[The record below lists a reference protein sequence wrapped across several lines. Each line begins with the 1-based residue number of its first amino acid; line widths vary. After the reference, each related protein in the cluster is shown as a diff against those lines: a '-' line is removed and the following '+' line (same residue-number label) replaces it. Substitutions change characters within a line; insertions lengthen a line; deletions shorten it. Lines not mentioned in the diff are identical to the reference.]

1 MRVYSARDYLAA
13 FEPWLLEDL
22 SALAGIIGG
31 DTYRAHEVAHKLLI
45 PNNIDGRY
53 PVEVWLGVHPL
64 YSKKSVTPVQC
75 RRVRSS
81 VTRSK
86 HVNDECPVAK

>member
-1 MRVYSARDYLAA
+1 
-13 FEPWLLEDL
+13 LEDL
-22 SALAGIIGG
+22 SVLAAILDA
-31 DTYRAHEVAHKLLI
+31 DTRLEHDVAHKLLI
-45 PNNIDGRY
+45 PIDIQGRY

-64 YSKKSVTPVQC
+64 YNKKPATQVQC

-81 VTRSK
+81 VARSK